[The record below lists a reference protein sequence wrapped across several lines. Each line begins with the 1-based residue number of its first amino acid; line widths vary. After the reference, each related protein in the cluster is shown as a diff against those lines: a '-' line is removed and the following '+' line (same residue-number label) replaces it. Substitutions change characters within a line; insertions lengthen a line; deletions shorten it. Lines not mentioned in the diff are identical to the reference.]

1 MKRPT
6 YRAFIADI
14 VLFIFFLG
22 SLASMS
28 ERVKRGVQQLFWDPT
43 HPSMT

>member
-6 YRAFIADI
+6 YRAFVADI
-14 VLFIFFLG
+14 VLFIFLLG

-28 ERVKRGVQQLFWDPT
+28 ERVKRGVQQLFWAPT